1 MEDKNLEPVNTCPVC
16 HSTDF
21 SPYITTKALMHHTND
36 MFSFSHCQ
44 TCESAFL
51 NPRVTTE
58 QLKDYYPDYYLPYRG
73 AEAWGKYKSFV
84 ENSQRKMDAN
94 RRKTCQKYQPSKE
107 GKIKLLDVGCG
118 RPTFLQV
125 LQEKT
130 DWLLTGIDFTNEGW
144 KDMPADNLHLITGD
158 VQQMR
163 MEDTYDMVTMWH
175 YLEHDYDPN
184 KTLSAIRKIIN
195 TGGRVIIEVPDYLS
209 LTAKKQKANWEG
221 WHTPRHTLLYSGNG
235 LARLFGAN
243 GYKLVDYYRYGTL
256 DAFTLWWMG
265 TMEKKNI
272 DWTNSMEKEFFPLV
286 WKKIYT
292 SPLFMLEKLLPLG
305 IQTVVAEAI

>member
-1 MEDKNLEPVNTCPVC
+1 MEDKHLESVKACPVC
-16 HSTDF
+16 KHTNF
-21 SPYITTKALMHHTND
+21 SPYITTKALMHHTDDN
-36 MFSFSHCQ
+36 FSFSQCQ
-44 TCESAFL
+44 TCGSAFL
-51 NPRVTTE
+51 NPRIVSE

-84 ENSQRKMDAN
+84 ENSQRKMDTS
-94 RRKTCQKYQPSKE
+94 RRKTCQKYQASKE
-107 GKIKLLDVGCG
+107 ENIKLLDVGCG
-118 RPTFLQV
+118 RPTFLQA

-130 DWLLTGIDFTNEGW
+130 NWQLSGIDFTDEGW
-144 KDMPADNLHLITGD
+144 KDMSIEGLQLITGD
-158 VQQMR
+158 VQQME
-163 MEDTYDMVTMWH
+163 MEEAYDIVTMWH
-175 YLEHDYDPN
+175 YLEHDYNPN
-184 KTLSAIRKIIN
+184 KTLSAVRKIIK
-195 TGGRVIIEVPDYLS
+195 TGGKVIIEVPDYLS
-209 LTAKKQKANWEG
+209 LTAKWQTTHWEG

-272 DWTNSMEKEFFPLV
+272 DWSSTMEQEFFPLV

-292 SPLFMLEKLLPLG
+292 SPFFMLEKLLPLG